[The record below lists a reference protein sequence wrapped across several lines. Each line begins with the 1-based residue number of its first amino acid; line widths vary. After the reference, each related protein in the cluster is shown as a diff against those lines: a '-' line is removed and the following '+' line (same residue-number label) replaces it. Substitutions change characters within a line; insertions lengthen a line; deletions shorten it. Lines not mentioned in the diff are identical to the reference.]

1 MSTDTIFICYSNKD
15 AKFAKDLA
23 NSLIKSGANVWIDSL
38 HGQDD
43 DDLIEAAIKSA
54 KLVLIV
60 TSENALNDETLKQEK
75 DFARDNNV
83 DRLLLKIDSCDT
95 SGKMRWKK
103 LPSIDFSSNQ
113 SEGMRILFEK
123 LKLEESKG
131 IKEVQTSKI
140 KEQPDTPD
148 NVTTTAINAPK
159 PIEIQ
164 NVDSNADNT
173 QMKDPDLARK
183 ESLLVSTDE
192 IESVRSLF
200 KKQIKES
207 KIAIGLFIAASVVIS
222 VVVIVIFKFDIF
234 STTEVSE
241 VASTAENT
249 YDKLTKFFPAVG
261 AILPNAFSG
270 ISASKIKDKKKR
282 LAIIDKLERTRDRI
296 KNNLSGTPESE
307 IKALEEKLEEL
318 ITL

>member
-1 MSTDTIFICYSNKD
+1 MSTETIFICYSNKD
-15 AKFAKDLA
+15 SKFANDLA
-23 NSLIKSGANVWIDSL
+23 NKLIKVGANVWIESL

-43 DDLIEAAIKSA
+43 DDVIEAAIKSA

-60 TSENALNDETLKQEK
+60 TSENALTDETLKQEK
-75 DFARDNNV
+75 DFARANNV
-83 DRLLLKIDSCDT
+83 DRLLIKIDSCDT
-95 SGKMRWKK
+95 SSKMRWKS
-103 LPSIDFSSNQ
+103 LPKIDFSGDNP
-113 SEGMRILFEK
+113 EAMKALFDK
-123 LKLEESKG
+123 LKLTG
-131 IKEVQTSKI
+131 VKEVI
-140 KEQPDTPD
+140 KSDSLVKE
-148 NVTTTAINAPK
+148 PK
-159 PIEIQ
+159 SITENIEIPETVTPEIKVE
-164 NVDSNADNT
+164 NIDTSTTIAETN
-173 QMKDPDLARK
+173 DPDLARK
-183 ESLLVSTDE
+183 ESLLVSSDE

-222 VVVIVIFKFDIF
+222 VVVFVIFKFDIF
-234 STTEVSE
+234 STEEISD

-261 AILPNAFSG
+261 AVLPNAFSG

-282 LAIIDKLERTRDRI
+282 LAIVDKLERTRDRI

>member
-1 MSTDTIFICYSNKD
+1 MSTESIFICYSNKD
-15 AKFAKDLA
+15 AKFANDLA
-23 NSLIKSGANVWIDSL
+23 NSLTKAGAKVWIESQ

-43 DDLIEAAIKSA
+43 DDAIEAAIKSA

-60 TSENALNDETLKQEK
+60 TSENALKDETLKQEK
-75 DFARDNNV
+75 DFARANNV
-83 DRLLLKIDSCDT
+83 DRLLVKIDACDT
-95 SGKMRWKK
+95 SGKMRWKS
-103 LPSIDFSSNQ
+103 LPTIDFSGNQ
-113 SEGMRILFEK
+113 SEGMKKLFEK
-123 LKLEESKG
+123 LELKG
-131 IKEVQTSKI
+131 SPGSNQQKTETIPEKAKDENSTSTEVSPTPVTVEIKEDITS
-140 KEQPDTPD
+140 
-148 NVTTTAINAPK
+148 
-159 PIEIQ
+159 
-164 NVDSNADNT
+164 DSNSSS
-173 QMKDPDLARK
+173 DPDLVRK
-183 ESLLVSTDE
+183 ESLLVSKDE

-222 VVVIVIFKFDIF
+222 VVVFVIFKFDIF
-234 STTEVSE
+234 STEDISE

-282 LAIIDKLERTRDRI
+282 LAIVDKLERTRDRI
-296 KNNLSGTPESE
+296 KNNLKGTPESE

-318 ITL
+318 LTL

>member
-1 MSTDTIFICYSNKD
+1 MSTETIFICYSNKD
-15 AKFAKDLA
+15 AKFANDLA
-23 NSLIKSGANVWIDSL
+23 NTLIEAGANIWIESL

-43 DDLIEAAIKSA
+43 DDAIEAAIKSA

-60 TSENALNDETLKQEK
+60 TSENALTDETLKQEK
-75 DFARDNNV
+75 DFARANNV
-83 DRLLLKIDSCDT
+83 DRLLIKIDTCDT
-95 SGKMRWKK
+95 SSKMRWKS
-103 LPSIDFSSNQ
+103 LPKIDFSSNK
-113 SEGMRILFEK
+113 SEAMKTLFDK
-123 LKLEESKG
+123 LKLTGGQEIKKSEGS
-131 IKEVQTSKI
+131 IKEPLSTTENVEIPEISAPEI
-140 KEQPDTPD
+140 KVEKNIDT
-148 NVTTTAINAPK
+148 NTKSAK
-159 PIEIQ
+159 
-164 NVDSNADNT
+164 SN
-173 QMKDPDLARK
+173 DPELARK
-183 ESLLVSTDE
+183 ESLLVSSDE

-222 VVVIVIFKFDIF
+222 VVVFVIFKFDLF
-234 STTEVSE
+234 SSE
-241 VASTAENT
+241 QVADVASTAENT

-296 KNNLSGTPESE
+296 KNNLQSTPESE

>member
-1 MSTDTIFICYSNKD
+1 MSTESIFICYSNKD
-15 AKFAKDLA
+15 AKFANDLA
-23 NSLIKSGANVWIDSL
+23 NSLTKAGAKVWIESQ

-43 DDLIEAAIKSA
+43 DDAIEEAIKSA

-60 TSENALNDETLKQEK
+60 TSENALKDETLKQEK
-75 DFARDNNV
+75 DFARANNV
-83 DRLLLKIDSCDT
+83 DRLLVKIDACDT
-95 SGKMRWKK
+95 SGKMRWKS
-103 LPSIDFSSNQ
+103 LPTIDFSGNQ
-113 SEGMRILFEK
+113 SEGMKKLFEK
-123 LKLEESKG
+123 LELKG
-131 IKEVQTSKI
+131 SPGSNQQKTETIPEKAKDENSTSTEVSPTPVTVEIKEDITS
-140 KEQPDTPD
+140 
-148 NVTTTAINAPK
+148 
-159 PIEIQ
+159 
-164 NVDSNADNT
+164 DSNSSS
-173 QMKDPDLARK
+173 DPDLVRK
-183 ESLLVSTDE
+183 ESLLVSKDE

-222 VVVIVIFKFDIF
+222 VVVFVIFKFDIF
-234 STTEVSE
+234 STEDISE

-282 LAIIDKLERTRDRI
+282 LAIVDKLERTRDRI
-296 KNNLSGTPESE
+296 KNNLKGTPESE

-318 ITL
+318 LTL

>member
-1 MSTDTIFICYSNKD
+1 MSTESIFICYSNKD
-15 AKFAKDLA
+15 AKFANDLA
-23 NSLIKSGANVWIDSL
+23 NSLTKAGAKVWIESQ

-43 DDLIEAAIKSA
+43 DDAIEAAIKSA

-60 TSENALNDETLKQEK
+60 TSENALKDETLKQEK
-75 DFARDNNV
+75 DFARANNV
-83 DRLLLKIDSCDT
+83 DRLLVKIDACDT
-95 SGKMRWKK
+95 SGKMRWKS
-103 LPSIDFSSNQ
+103 LPTIDFSGNQ
-113 SEGMRILFEK
+113 SEGMKKLFEK
-123 LKLEESKG
+123 LELKG
-131 IKEVQTSKI
+131 SPGSNQQKTETIPEKAKDENSTSTEVS
-140 KEQPDTPD
+140 PTP
-148 NVTTTAINAPK
+148 VTAEINEDITNA
-159 PIEIQ
+159 
-164 NVDSNADNT
+164 SNSSS
-173 QMKDPDLARK
+173 DLDLVRK
-183 ESLLVSTDE
+183 ESLLVSKDE

-222 VVVIVIFKFDIF
+222 VVVCVIFKFDIF
-234 STTEVSE
+234 STEDISE

-282 LAIIDKLERTRDRI
+282 LAIVDKLERTRDRI
-296 KNNLSGTPESE
+296 KNNLKGTPESE

-318 ITL
+318 LTL

>member
-1 MSTDTIFICYSNKD
+1 MSTETIFICYSNKD
-15 AKFAKDLA
+15 AKFANDLA
-23 NSLIKSGANVWIDSL
+23 NTLIKAGANIWIESL

-43 DDLIEAAIKSA
+43 DDAIEAAIKSA

-60 TSENALNDETLKQEK
+60 TSENALTDETLKQEK
-75 DFARDNNV
+75 DFARANNV
-83 DRLLLKIDSCDT
+83 DRLLVKIDSCDT
-95 SGKMRWKK
+95 SGKMRWKS
-103 LPSIDFSSNQ
+103 LPTVDFTSNRT
-113 SEGMRILFEK
+113 EAMKVLFEK
-123 LKLEESKG
+123 LKLNDVQNIKKSTTKEKLDTKENVEMPAIDVPETAVKNITESNVNSTESK
-131 IKEVQTSKI
+131 
-140 KEQPDTPD
+140 
-148 NVTTTAINAPK
+148 
-159 PIEIQ
+159 
-164 NVDSNADNT
+164 
-173 QMKDPDLARK
+173 DPELARK
-183 ESLLVSTDE
+183 ESLLVSSDE

-222 VVVIVIFKFDIF
+222 VVVFVVFKFDLF
-234 STTEVSE
+234 SSDQVAD

-261 AILPNAFSG
+261 AVLPNAFSG

-296 KNNLSGTPESE
+296 KNNLQSTPESE